1 MTADD
6 PMPSVDISARLV
18 LADMDSKCTGY
29 IFTLLAIVIFAVQDG
44 ISKHL
49 GGLYPPVF
57 ITMVRFWA
65 FGAFAVLMAASRSRG
80 GLRAAA
86 ATKRPFLQIGRGA
99 LLAVQIIVVINSFT
113 MVGLAH
119 SQAIFAAA
127 PLLVAL
133 LSVPLLGEKVGWRRW
148 SAILFGL
155 CGVIIILDPGADGID
170 PRLILPLTGAVL
182 FAFYVIATRLVS
194 HDDSASTSFFYTGV
208 AGAAVLSFTAPF
220 YWTSLEP
227 VDWIWMALLCATG
240 ISSHYF
246 LIRAYDLLDAAA
258 VQPLTYLQLVLA
270 ALIGTTLFD
279 EQLTLNMLVGSL
291 IVVGAGIFT
300 IWRESVVARRKAG
313 MTDASS

>member
-1 MTADD
+1 
-6 PMPSVDISARLV
+6 
-18 LADMDSKCTGY
+18 MDSKRTGY
-29 IFTLLAIVIFAVQDG
+29 IFTLLAIAIFAAQDG

-57 ITMVRFWA
+57 ITMIRFWA
-65 FGAFAVLMAASRSRG
+65 FGAFAILMASRSRG

-86 ATKRPFLQIGRGA
+86 ATKRPLLQVARGT
-99 LLAVQIIVVINSFT
+99 LLAVQIIVTINSFT
-113 MVGLAH
+113 LVGLAH
-119 SQAIFAAA
+119 SQAIFAAT
-127 PLLVAL
+127 PLIVAL

-155 CGVIIILDPGADGID
+155 CGVIVILEPGADGID
-170 PRLILPLTGAVL
+170 PMLIVPLACAVL

-208 AGAAVLSFTAPF
+208 AGAVVLSFTAPF

-227 VDWIWMALLCATG
+227 VDWIWMALLCTTG

-246 LIRAYDLLDAAA
+246 LIRAYDLLAAAA

-270 ALIGTTLFD
+270 AVIGTTFFG
-279 EQLTLNMLVGSL
+279 EQLTLNMLIGSI

-300 IWRESVVARRKAG
+300 IWRESVVARRRAG
-313 MTDASS
+313 MTDEA

>member
-1 MTADD
+1 
-6 PMPSVDISARLV
+6 
-18 LADMDSKCTGY
+18 MDSKRTGY
-29 IFTLLAIVIFAVQDG
+29 IFTLLAIAIFAVQDG

-57 ITMVRFWA
+57 ITMIRFWA
-65 FGAFAVLMAASRSRG
+65 FGAFAILMASRSRG

-86 ATKRPFLQIGRGA
+86 ATKRPLLQVARGT
-99 LLAVQIIVVINSFT
+99 LLAVQIIVTINSFT
-113 MVGLAH
+113 LVGLAH
-119 SQAIFAAA
+119 SQAIFAAT
-127 PLLVAL
+127 PLIVAL

-148 SAILFGL
+148 SAILLGL
-155 CGVIIILDPGADGID
+155 CGVIVILEPGADGID
-170 PRLILPLTGAVL
+170 PMLIVPLACAVL
-182 FAFYVIATRLVS
+182 FAFYVIATRFVS

-208 AGAAVLSFTAPF
+208 AGAVVLSFTAPF

-227 VDWIWMALLCATG
+227 VDWIWMALLCSTG

-279 EQLTLNMLVGSL
+279 EQLTLNMLIGSV

-300 IWRESVVARRKAG
+300 IWRESVIARRRAG
-313 MTDASS
+313 MTDEA